1 MTLYWS
7 AAGGAENDMTP
18 YTRIIHVREAFGVA
32 TILINVYATC
42 VYTQLFSITQTLNPI
57 YLSCHY
63 NTDMHEMYARPSHAI
78 SSHLRDSRYRRV
90 GHIVHPRD
98 HRRPL

>member
-32 TILINVYATC
+32 TILINIYATC
-42 VYTQLFSITQTLNPI
+42 VYATVFDNPDFESYLFKL
-57 YLSCHY
+57 
-63 NTDMHEMYARPSHAI
+63 
-78 SSHLRDSRYRRV
+78 
-90 GHIVHPRD
+90 
-98 HRRPL
+98 PL